1 MAMARRL
8 LAIVTDDPIGPEA
21 MRELRANNGGGDR
34 GNAPDLRVIVPA
46 VEANAL
52 RHTLGDIDEPK
63 REAEAR
69 LGRVLEELRANG
81 IEAGGEVGD
90 PDPIQAAQDAL
101 LKAPADEI
109 VIFEHERA
117 QARWFEEGLLE
128 KAEAGLDPPLRMVV
142 LHGDRDGGH
151 VVGIETAGRGT
162 RDPAE
167 GHEIGSAYLPG
178 LSRADFAGMVAGTFG
193 TIITAILAG
202 AIAVDNSEVSG
213 RAAVA
218 ILIAIAIALV
228 NMAHVVGLTL
238 MESVRYRGG
247 FAKLFRYLSLIGT
260 PLAVVANFLLLVS

>member
-1 MAMARRL
+1 MAHRL
-8 LAIVTDDPIGPEA
+8 LAIVTDDPIGPEPL
-21 MRELRANNGGGDR
+21 REIHSGGTHDQ
-34 GNAPDLRVIVPA
+34 GNEVDLRVIVPA
-46 VEANAL
+46 IEASAF

-63 REAEAR
+63 QEAEAR

-142 LHGDRDGGH
+142 LHSDRDGTEH
-151 VVGIETAGRGT
+151 VVGVQASGPGT

-167 GHEIGSAYLPG
+167 GSEVGSAYLPG
-178 LSRADFAGMVAGTFG
+178 LSRADFAGMVAGIFG
-193 TIITAILAG
+193 TIVAAILAG
-202 AIAVDNSEVSG
+202 AVAIDNGEVTG
-213 RAAVA
+213 RAAAA
-218 ILIAIAIALV
+218 ILIAIGIALV

-247 FAKLFRYLSLIGT
+247 FAKLFRYLSLVGT
-260 PLAVVANFLLLVS
+260 PLAVVANLVLLVS